1 MKLQSLTP
9 NLMVQNVNDTVH
21 YYQENLGFTLL
32 ETVPK
37 EGPLDWA
44 MLKRNEVVIMFQSK
58 RSMAKDLPRFE
69 KQNPGGGFTLY
80 VKMEG
85 VHELYYELL
94 ETAEII
100 SEIEDTF
107 YGTTEFSITDPN
119 GYVITFSETNETN
132 DN

>member
-1 MKLQSLTP
+1 MELKSLTP

-58 RSMAKDLPRFE
+58 RSMVKDLPRFE
-69 KQNPGGGFTLY
+69 KQNPGTVF
-80 VKMEG
+80 
-85 VHELYYELL
+85 
-94 ETAEII
+94 
-100 SEIEDTF
+100 
-107 YGTTEFSITDPN
+107 
-119 GYVITFSETNETN
+119 
-132 DN
+132 

>member
-1 MKLQSLTP
+1 MELKSLTP

-37 EGPLDWA
+37 EGLLDWA

-58 RSMAKDLPRFE
+58 RSMVKDLPRFE

-80 VKMEG
+80 IKMKQ

-94 ETAEII
+94 ETAEIV
-100 SEIEDTF
+100 SEIEETF

-119 GYVITFSETNETN
+119 GYVLTFSENNE
-132 DN
+132 D

>member
-1 MKLQSLTP
+1 MELESLTP

-58 RSMAKDLPRFE
+58 RSMVKDLPRFE

-80 VKMEG
+80 IKMKE

-94 ETAEII
+94 ETAEIV

-107 YGTTEFSITDPN
+107 YGTK
-119 GYVITFSETNETN
+119 YETLLNSQRLAN
-132 DN
+132 